1 MPLSHLNPSMASHC
15 SWDKVWIPL
24 RRLRSLAPS
33 YPSMLILCH
42 THLLSSS
49 HVRLLLVSQTP
60 QVLPCLEF
68 SVCIVFSS
76 AWNFPSSKFFVWII
90 NTHTMS
96 LSLNIIFVGNLSDG
110 PQPLAELS

>member
-33 YPSMLILCH
+33 YPSML
-42 THLLSSS
+42 SSS
-49 HVRLLLVSQTP
+49 HMRLLLVSQTP